1 MKAKRRQELKTND
14 LAQTL
19 QDLGESFRQWGVYVV
34 GAVALVVVVA
44 VISSY
49 RASAEV
55 QSFQDS
61 YSTRGKL
68 SSMAPGGVELESA
81 AILANLEEMGRLADQ
96 SGSLDFKLDTLSLQ
110 ASLALMQAEKGEGGI
125 DPEYLSVAEAA
136 LKKIIDNHSDSTVYY
151 GRALCGMFQ
160 VEADKFVIDK
170 DVSHREKAE
179 KYLDIL
185 RTDNRFSGLPF
196 QKLAIDL
203 YENLDNTFT
212 VVEFPKA
219 PEPVVTKPEVSKPA
233 ITSPVAPV
241 VTPSAE
247 DKAEKTDAESAAG
260 E

>member
-34 GAVALVVVVA
+34 GVVALLVIVVA
-44 VISSY
+44 ISSY

-55 QSFQDS
+55 QSFQDD
-61 YSTRGKL
+61 YATRVKL
-68 SSMAPGGVELESA
+68 SNTAPGGVELEPA
-81 AILANLEEMGRLADQ
+81 AILGNLEEIGRLADR
-96 SGSLDFKLDTLSLQ
+96 SGSVEFKLDTLSLQ
-110 ASLALMQAEKGEGGI
+110 ASLALMHAEKGEGGI
-125 DPEYLSVAEAA
+125 NPEYLSVAEAA
-136 LKKIIDNHSDSTVYY
+136 LQKIIKNHSKSTVYY

-170 DVSHREKAE
+170 DASHRKKAE
-179 KYLDIL
+179 EYLDIL

-196 QKLAIDL
+196 QKLAIEL

-212 VVEFPKA
+212 VVEFAKA
-219 PEPVVTKPEVSKPA
+219 PEPVEIKPEVSKPA
-233 ITSPVAPV
+233 ITSPDTRV
-241 VTPSAE
+241 VTPAADDRAE
-247 DKAEKTDAESAAG
+247 ETETEPATG